1 MASHE
6 YLRFILKTPKGYL
19 TQTGTTE
26 DICDKNIIVLNIYGI
41 GGFFSSKES
50 NVQNFLKF
58 STVNFTIDECKVLQ
72 YTCHT
77 EGYYYCSDCPRSDY
91 CDFWNNRKKCKFHE
105 IAGI

>member
-50 NVQNFLKF
+50 NVQN
-58 STVNFTIDECKVLQ
+58 
-72 YTCHT
+72 
-77 EGYYYCSDCPRSDY
+77 YY
-91 CDFWNNRKKCKFHE
+91 
-105 IAGI
+105 